1 MNVKKRQG
9 EGDTTFFLRCCLMA
23 SAAGMWGEAVT
34 IPLDTAKVR
43 LQLQKTAEG
52 EVPRY
57 KGLFGTCGKV
67 AAEEGVMALFSGL
80 TPGLQRQFV
89 FAGLRIG
96 LYVPIRNM
104 ICGELK
110 PGENPTLLQK
120 ILAGLA
126 TGAIGISVANPT
138 DVVKVRMQ
146 AQGQL
151 PVAERPYNGSID
163 CYRKTIAEGGVGNL
177 WRGLG
182 PNIMRNS
189 VINAAEI
196 ASYDQYKQILTQNI
210 GMPDSLITHLT
221 CAMAAGFT
229 ACIVGSPVDVL
240 KTRIM
245 NRTPDQKGGIG
256 TIVGNMIKN
265 EGPLSFYKGFTANFM
280 RLGCWNCVMF
290 VTLE

>member
-9 EGDTTFFLRCCLMA
+9 EGEVTFFLRCCLMA
-23 SAAGMWGEAVT
+23 SAASMWGEVCT

-43 LQLQKTAEG
+43 LQIQKTPPG
-52 EVPRY
+52 ETPRY
-57 KGLFGTCGKV
+57 SGLFGTVGKV
-67 AAEEGVMALFSGL
+67 AAEEGVTALFSGL

-120 ILAGLA
+120 ILAGLM

-151 PVAERPYNGSID
+151 PPEERPFKGSMD
-163 CYRKTIAEGGVGNL
+163 CYRKTIAEGGVSRL
-177 WRGLG
+177 WLGLG

-196 ASYDQYKQILTQNI
+196 ASYDQYKQICL
-210 GMPDSLITHLT
+210 
-221 CAMAAGFT
+221 
-229 ACIVGSPVDVL
+229 
-240 KTRIM
+240 
-245 NRTPDQKGGIG
+245 
-256 TIVGNMIKN
+256 
-265 EGPLSFYKGFTANFM
+265 
-280 RLGCWNCVMF
+280 
-290 VTLE
+290 